1 MPTIFALIAILLY
14 LSGSALLARRLW
26 QGGTYSAA
34 QPVGRVPL
42 LTGWSLAVVLHAV
55 AIYGDAFTATGI
67 DMGFFN
73 ALSLAAWLIALLLLV
88 ASLRHPLELL
98 GIVLLPFAA
107 VALALEVAFS
117 GPGTATTLPPGL
129 QIHILLSLLAY
140 SLLAIGAIQAILLAV
155 QNHHLHHHHPGGFI
169 RALPPLAIMEGLLFQ
184 IIGLGFLFLSASL
197 ITGFIFLDD
206 LFGQH
211 VAHKTV
217 LSIFAWGL
225 FAGVLFGRWRF
236 GWRGR
241 IAVRWTLGGFL
252 TLALAYFGSK
262 LVLELMLG
270 R

>member
-1 MPTIFALIAILLY
+1 MPTIFPLIAVLLY
-14 LSGSALLARRLW
+14 LGVGALLALQLRR
-26 QGGTYSAA
+26 GGRIDAPAA
-34 QPVGRVPL
+34 TTRAAL
-42 LTGWSLAVVLHAV
+42 LTGWAV
-55 AIYGDAFTATGI
+55 AVLLHGATIYGDAFTPTGI

-73 ALSLAAWLIALLLLV
+73 ALSLAAWLIALLLWV
-88 ASLRHPLELL
+88 VCLRLPLELL
-98 GIVLLPFAA
+98 GIILMPFAA
-107 VALALEVAFS
+107 LALALELAFS

-169 RALPPLAIMEGLLFQ
+169 RALPPLAMMEGLLFQ
-184 IIGLGFLFLSASL
+184 IIGLGFVFLSASL
-197 ITGFIFLDD
+197 ITGFMFLED

-217 LSIFAWGL
+217 LSIAAWGL
-225 FAGVLFGRWRF
+225 FAGLLFGRWRF

-241 IAVRWTLGGFL
+241 IAIRWTVGGFAAL
-252 TLALAYFGSK
+252 VLAYFGSK
-262 LVLELMLG
+262 LVLELVLG